1 MSGAVT
7 VDIPASIEVST
18 APVVMHE
25 GMPFPTQPV
34 VHALNSMV
42 RAHKFIS
49 HKIYTCKCFERA
61 PILAG
66 AVLNECMS
74 KSCPDWLLRRASA

>member
-1 MSGAVT
+1 MLRQMSGAVT

-42 RAHKFIS
+42 RTHICTII
-49 HKIYTCKCFERA
+49 HVHECVLHERGVSQQ
-61 PILAG
+61 LQ
-66 AVLNECMS
+66 
-74 KSCPDWLLRRASA
+74 